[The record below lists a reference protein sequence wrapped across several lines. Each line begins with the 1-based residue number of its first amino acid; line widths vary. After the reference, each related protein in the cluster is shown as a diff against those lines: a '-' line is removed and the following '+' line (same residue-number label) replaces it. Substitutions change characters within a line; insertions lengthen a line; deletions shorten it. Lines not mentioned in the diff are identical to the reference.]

1 MRTGRGGLTP
11 RRARPHTGDAPG
23 EKSIAVINDL
33 ALDEEVPPAGEPE
46 GDAIVVVEDDDTV
59 GGPAPVVEAEAGVA
73 PRSALS
79 LRLLAVELA
88 VLSAVTLAVSWV
100 TLELWRIPFGLS
112 LTYTGDELAGLTHV
126 KGVDETGWWF
136 TNPRLGA
143 PFQLEHYDFPHGG
156 ESLQVLMVRTLAIFS
171 DAPAAIL
178 NAYLIITFV
187 LVAASAYVVLR
198 YLRFEPMIAGVVG
211 VLYSFLPFHFWHLVG
226 HIYRSGYFA
235 APVAAL
241 ALLWLAGYDGGVVV
255 SHGPGFR
262 QFSLRRGRV
271 GVVVLAVVLVAT
283 TDVVAAAF
291 APAIAGSIGLLAVL
305 RQRAWRTLA
314 IVTAFS
320 AAVIALVVAVNIP
333 TLRYQDERG
342 PNNETVQRQLLEQEL
357 YALKL
362 SRVILPSPMH
372 PIAVFAEQGRK
383 PRTSPIRSEGGQALG
398 LLGVAGL
405 ISGVVAAVPLGSAV
419 ERRKRERLPG
429 DRQELRST
437 SGLLMIVIILLAVP
451 SGLAYLSSVL
461 GFEEI
466 RTWNRIVVYLGF
478 YALVCVAVG
487 LEGLSRW
494 LRSRGARGWM
504 VAGVLVAIGIAG
516 LYDETPGGRNAY
528 EARIAQWNQD
538 AHFFA
543 QLEDRLTAPE
553 PMVFQLPVVPYPEPD
568 GDNLIVYDHFRG
580 YLHTDE
586 VAWSHGAMRGRPES
600 VWQTQLIKLPTE
612 VALDSLAAIGFD
624 GVYVDT
630 FGYADRGASLLATV
644 ADPVLLRDERQLF
657 IPLGDRAAAL
667 DGALTAEEVDQ
678 LVREVLFPVEAR
690 PGPGFQVGTSPTGG
704 RFATEDTTFELV
716 PADGAARTVT
726 LRMTVL
732 TAPGGGHSVT
742 LLGPDGEL
750 AQGVTP
756 VPGRTISF
764 ELVLDVPA
772 EGMEL
777 RLLSDSPQY
786 SAAGDPRD
794 VHVEVAELV
803 TTGPAVAA
811 RTAAYGDAT
820 VVTLG

>member
-1 MRTGRGGLTP
+1 MEEGP
-11 RRARPHTGDAPG
+11 RQRPPEPAAHDSAEPATRAP
-23 EKSIAVINDL
+23 L
-33 ALDEEVPPAGEPE
+33 
-46 GDAIVVVEDDDTV
+46 
-59 GGPAPVVEAEAGVA
+59 
-73 PRSALS
+73 SA
-79 LRLLAVELA
+79 RLLAVELA
-88 VLSAVTLAVSWV
+88 VVTAVTLAVAWV

-156 ESLQVLMVRTLAIFS
+156 ESLQVLMVRVLAIFS

-178 NAYLIITFV
+178 NAYLIVTFV
-187 LVAASAYVVLR
+187 LVSASAYAVLR
-198 YLRFEPMIAGVVG
+198 YLRFDPMVAGVIG

-235 APVAAL
+235 APIAAL
-241 ALLWLAGYDGGVVV
+241 ALLWLAGYDGGLVA
-255 SHGPGFR
+255 GNDPGFSLSR
-262 QFSLRRGRV
+262 LRRGRV
-271 GVVVLAVVLVAT
+271 GVVALAVVLVAT

-314 IVTAFS
+314 IVAVFS
-320 AAVIALVVAVNIP
+320 VAVIALVVAVNLP

-362 SRVILPSPMH
+362 SRVILPSPVH

-405 ISGVVAAVPLGSAV
+405 ISGVVSAVPLGAAV
-419 ERRKRERLPG
+419 ERRRRETLNG
-429 DRQELRST
+429 DRQELRRT
-437 SGLLMIVIILLAVP
+437 SGVLMVVIILLAVP

-478 YALVCVAVG
+478 YALVCVAIA
-487 LEGLSRW
+487 LERLTVW
-494 LRSRGARGWM
+494 LRSKGATRWM
-504 VAGVLVAIGIAG
+504 VAAVLAAIGLAG

-528 EARIAQWNQD
+528 EARIDQWNQD

-543 QLEDRLTAPE
+543 QLEDRLTSPE

-568 GDNLIVYDHFRG
+568 GGNLIVYDHFRG
-580 YLHTDE
+580 YLHTDD

-630 FGYADRGASLLATV
+630 FGFADRGGSLLAAV
-644 ADPVLLRDERQLF
+644 PDPVSLRDDRQLF
-657 IPLGDRAAAL
+657 IPLDARAAAL
-667 DGALTAEEVDQ
+667 EQDLTSAEIDQ
-678 LVREVLFPVEAR
+678 LVQEVLFPVEAR
-690 PGPGFQVGTSPTGG
+690 PGPGFQVGSSPTGG
-704 RFATEDTTFELV
+704 RFANEDTTFELV
-716 PADGAARTVT
+716 PADGASRTVT
-726 LRMTVL
+726 LRLTVL
-732 TAPGGGHSVT
+732 TAPGGGHQVT

-750 AQGVTP
+750 AGGQTP
-756 VPGRTISF
+756 RPGRTISF
-764 ELVLDVPA
+764 ELILDVPA

-777 RLLSDSPQY
+777 RLVSDSPQY

-811 RTAAYGDAT
+811 RTAAAGAT
-820 VVTLG
+820 TVAGLG